1 MTTSPQADLILLIRL
16 LHDDLPPPEG
26 AYVREKIGD
35 SKRFADKYHAVAAA
49 KNRTRTPEESIA
61 GLETVDVE
69 RVARFIDEALPPQQ
83 QAEFETA
90 CWQVPS
96 LLYEV
101 MATWRAARQ
110 PNTAVVPPVDFGAR
124 MLSSIRTAAGRE
136 SAEQLDRAVP
146 SSPRRLSPRPPA
158 LQGDRAQS
166 EPRQR
171 RRSTQRTAVAVAV
184 GLVATIAVALLL
196 SSRFSRDAQLN
207 RIATEDRPPGNEPD
221 RRSNGVRPDRR
232 DVVHDDSSG
241 VVDTLPDGPLSIT
254 PERIRNVLDHPEQP
268 LEQTVVE
275 MNPALQPTPTLPR
288 VNALPTRRSVIRRWR
303 NIAGVVAVRS
313 EGQSQWHGV
322 HSDSAKT
329 AISDSVANGILTF
342 ANSQATAELS
352 SGCQLVLGTE
362 TFVQPIGG
370 ELQPPDL
377 ENNEVVDELR
387 LEYGRVAVVG
397 LSDQERLR
405 VSVGNRTLEV
415 QSVGR
420 RADFMVE
427 QSSGT
432 ILCAVRRGVVE
443 VNEQRVTPENWLQF
457 DSLRPTSVKPRE
469 RALRWIDDP
478 AAGLEIPK
486 QICEAL
492 NHADNIY
499 ADTQALLGSGNQRVA
514 QFAARTLIELA
525 DVRDPDVI
533 PESFIRVGVDS
544 GSEVRRVA
552 LVRWIL
558 SAMERQPDRTDAIWD
573 AVLRHAGRQNGNRT
587 PRLTNTA
594 RDDLR
599 EICHAAIHRVS
610 PDLNR
615 IRKLAQQLQPTH
627 HVFVR
632 QSAKFFLEKILEEEL
647 SEYNPVNPSRRAI
660 TSVMQKI
667 RRWRNTK
674 S

>member
-16 LHDDLPPPEG
+16 LHDDLSPPEG

-96 LLYEV
+96 LLDEV
-101 MATWRAARQ
+101 IATWRATRQ
-110 PNTAVVPPVDFGAR
+110 PNTAVVPPADFGAR
-124 MLSSIRTAAGRE
+124 MISTVRPSANRE
-136 SAEQLDRAVP
+136 SAEQSHRQTP
-146 SSPRRLSPRPPA
+146 SSSRKSRQRSPQ
-158 LQGDRAQS
+158 LQKGRAQS
-166 EPRQR
+166 GLPQR
-171 RRSTQRTAVAVAV
+171 RRSIQWTAVAVGV
-184 GLVATIAVALLL
+184 VATIAVALLV
-196 SSRFSRDAQLN
+196 SSQFSHDSQLD
-207 RIATEDRPPGNEPD
+207 RIAREDQPVDDDSERGT
-221 RRSNGVRPDRR
+221 NGVPQVSPR
-232 DVVHDDSSG
+232 DVDRDDSSV
-241 VVDTLPDGPLSIT
+241 VVDMIPDGPLSIT
-254 PERIRNVLDHPEQP
+254 PERLPNVLDHPELP
-268 LEQTVVE
+268 LERPVAEVNPPL
-275 MNPALQPTPTLPR
+275 NPAPVPPP
-288 VNALPTRRSVIRRWR
+288 VDSLPTRRSVIRRWR

-342 ANSQATAELS
+342 ASSQATAELS
-352 SGCQLVLGTE
+352 SGCQLALGTE
-362 TFVQPIGG
+362 TFVQPISTK
-370 ELQPPDL
+370 LQPNDSK
-377 ENNEVVDELR
+377 NDEVVGELR

-397 LSDQERLR
+397 LSNHERIR
-405 VSVGNRTLEV
+405 IFVGDRTLDV

-427 QSSGT
+427 QSSDT
-432 ILCAVRRGVVE
+432 ILCAVRRGAIE
-443 VNEQRVTPENWLQF
+443 VNEQRVTPDNWVQF

-478 AAGLEIPK
+478 AAGQQIPK
-486 QICEAL
+486 QLCEAL
-492 NHADNIY
+492 NHAENIY
-499 ADTQALLGSGNQRVA
+499 ADAQALLGSGNQRVA

-632 QSAKFFLEKILEEEL
+632 QSAKFFLEQIMEEDL

-660 TSVMQKI
+660 SSVMQKI
-667 RRWRNTK
+667 RRWRNARQ
-674 S
+674 